1 MKNWVAEVPG
11 PALLDVNVLIALVDP
26 AHVHHDRAHAWFA
39 KQGRRAWAT
48 CPITEN
54 GLIRI
59 LGHPGYPNGPAS
71 PSAALDRLKT
81 LTALSGHVFWP
92 DDLSLARHSTL
103 RAERLL
109 SSSQVTDT
117 YLLALAHAKGGLLA
131 TFDRKLVTSAVTGGA
146 EALLLLA

>member
-1 MKNWVAEVPG
+1 MCSG
-11 PALLDVNVLIALVDP
+11 PMTSALP
-26 AHVHHDRAHAWFA
+26 
-39 KQGRRAWAT
+39 
-48 CPITEN
+48 
-54 GLIRI
+54 
-59 LGHPGYPNGPAS
+59 
-71 PSAALDRLKT
+71 
-81 LTALSGHVFWP
+81 
-92 DDLSLARHSTL
+92 RHSAL

>member
-1 MKNWVAEVPG
+1 MPG

-59 LGHPGYPNGPAS
+59 LGHPGYPNGPAP
-71 PSAALDRLKT
+71 PSAALGLLKT

-92 DDLSLARHSTL
+92 DDLSLARHSAL
-103 RAERLL
+103 RSERLL

-146 EALLLLA
+146 EALLLLP